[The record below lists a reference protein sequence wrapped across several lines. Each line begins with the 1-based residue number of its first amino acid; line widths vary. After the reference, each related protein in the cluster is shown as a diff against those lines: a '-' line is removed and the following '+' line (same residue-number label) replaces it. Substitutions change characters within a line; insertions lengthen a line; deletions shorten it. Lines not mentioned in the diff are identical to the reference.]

1 MFCARPYR
9 ERPLMARLLLGIAA
23 AAVIAVP
30 MALPAAAQQVPV
42 IDPDDTPW
50 TVNDADP
57 GKQPAS
63 IEDLLARDRQTI
75 IEDHD
80 IAPPGQDQP
89 DYVGAAR
96 DGQFDDDRLTPKLPN
111 EIHDAPARQPDT
123 AIKAVDPAAVPARRY
138 EPVQAMPQVAPPQL
152 AQPKPAALPEP
163 LPATTAMRAPIAP
176 ATPPPA
182 PVRPADA
189 ARQPAATPAAPA
201 QPSPPST
208 TGQAPPAQSPP
219 SPARTGPPPSQ
230 PQLVPPKA
238 VVQAPNA
245 PPAADHPVVQAAPA
259 APGAAPAGAAR
270 AFAPSAAPPG
280 AVAPVAAPAPASQR
294 PVEAVAAPDPIPAAP
309 TPPTLATP
317 APSQATTAVDGYDP
331 SAPPPLAVPA
341 APVEQATVAV
351 NGKLYLP
358 LKRYFETKAA
368 VTLANQDLEDR
379 TALADFYTKTVGEAL
394 WVSKDGFNAAAL
406 SLIEEIQKADDWGL
420 ASADYKIPGLTR
432 AGAGDFDYEDLADA
446 EVKLSMTAMEY
457 ARHARGD
464 RIYNPTEQLSSY
476 IDRKPQILP
485 RPQLLDALVQASDK
499 GAYLRSLH
507 PKHAQ
512 FELLREKLIELR
524 TAQKTGTEPETI
536 PDGPKITP
544 GKVHWQITLLRNRLK
559 SELPP
564 AKPDGTPM
572 EEGYYDEN
580 LARAVIAYKQ
590 KNNLEPV
597 NATVTADLRKSL
609 NQKTRIDEEAL
620 LANMEQW
627 RWMPE
632 TLGDTHIW
640 VNIPEFLVRV
650 KKQDQII
657 HEERIV
663 TGRYETQTPVF
674 SHRMR
679 TVVFQ
684 PSWNV
689 PESIKVNELLPK
701 LRAGDNPIEGQ
712 GLRMERNGRLVD
724 AWDVDWSRQDIRNYH
739 IYQPPGDSNVLG
751 VVKFLF
757 PNKHSVYLHDTPTK
771 KLFNEKVRTFSHGCM
786 RVRNPVRLAEVIMA
800 EDKGWDKERVN
811 ELINSGPED
820 NDVAL
825 EKPMP
830 VHVTYFTMWVNDQG
844 DVQRFADIY
853 GHEKRIKLGLH
864 GRWEEIEKNRDHLA
878 PADPAAV
885 VSREDWGDQDDDPP
899 ARPVRRARARYTYQ
913 DAPRQV
919 YRAPSAPGYRQ
930 VSPRKKPTS
939 SFSDFMSNIFGS
951 N

>member
-1 MFCARPYR
+1 MFRARPYR
-9 ERPLMARLLLGIAA
+9 ERPLTARLLLGIATA
-23 AAVIAVP
+23 ASIAV
-30 MALPAAAQQVPV
+30 LGAADSARA

-96 DGQFDDDRLTPKLPN
+96 DGQFDDDRLTPKLPA

-123 AIKAVDPAAVPARRY
+123 AIRTIDPAAEPARRF
-138 EPVQAMPQVAPPQL
+138 EPAQASPQAAQPQFARPAPAAAPEPLPPASEQRALVAPAAAAPAAVKPAEAQHHPAAAAAAPANPPQAQPSAAHQKA
-152 AQPKPAALPEP
+152 AQPKPVPAANGQPAAGQP
-163 LPATTAMRAPIAP
+163 IVQAAPATPGAGAPRTVAPGTGASGAITPAGAPSATGAPANRPLDAMRAIEPIPQMPTPPAL

-182 PVRPADA
+182 E
-189 ARQPAATPAAPA
+189 AT
-201 QPSPPST
+201 
-208 TGQAPPAQSPP
+208 
-219 SPARTGPPPSQ
+219 
-230 PQLVPPKA
+230 V
-238 VVQAPNA
+238 
-245 PPAADHPVVQAAPA
+245 
-259 APGAAPAGAAR
+259 
-270 AFAPSAAPPG
+270 
-280 AVAPVAAPAPASQR
+280 
-294 PVEAVAAPDPIPAAP
+294 
-309 TPPTLATP
+309 
-317 APSQATTAVDGYDP
+317 AVDAHDP
-331 SAPPPLAVPA
+331 SAPPPLAVPS

-368 VTLANQDLEDR
+368 VTLADADLEDR
-379 TALADFYTKTVGEAL
+379 AALADFYTKTVGEAL
-394 WVSKDGFNAAAL
+394 WVTKDGFNAAAQ
-406 SLIEEIQKADDWGL
+406 SLMEEIRKADDWGL
-420 ASADYKIPGLTR
+420 ASVDYKLPGLTR
-432 AGAGDFDYEDLADA
+432 VGAGEFDYEDLADA
-446 EVKLSMTAMEY
+446 EVKLSMAAMEY

-476 IDRKPQILP
+476 IDRKPQLVP
-485 RPQLLDALVQASDK
+485 RPQLIDALAQASDK

-512 FELLREKLIELR
+512 FEMLREKLVELR
-524 TAQKTGTEPETI
+524 TAQKTGTEPEPI

-544 GKVHWQITLLRNRLK
+544 GKVHWQIALLRKRLK
-559 SELPP
+559 TELPQ

-590 KNNLEPV
+590 KNGLEPV
-597 NATVTADLRKSL
+597 NATVSGDLRKSL
-609 NQKTRIDEEAL
+609 NQKTNIDEEAL

-632 TLGDTHIW
+632 TLGDTYVW

-701 LRAGDNPIEGQ
+701 LRAGDNPIESQ
-712 GLRMERNGRLVD
+712 GLRMERNGRMVD

-739 IYQPPGDSNVLG
+739 IFQPPGDSNVLG

-771 KLFNEKVRTFSHGCM
+771 RLFNEKVRTFSHGCM

-811 ELINSGPED
+811 ELITSGPED
-820 NDVAL
+820 NDVTL
-825 EKPMP
+825 DKPMP
-830 VHVTYFTMWVNDQG
+830 VHVTYFTLWVNDGG
-844 DVQRFADIY
+844 DVQRFADVY

-885 VSREDWGDQDDDPP
+885 VSREDWGDQDDDD
-899 ARPVRRARARYTYQ
+899 RPSRSVRRSRPRYSYQ
-913 DAPRQV
+913 DEPRQI
-919 YRAPSAPGYRQ
+919 YRAPNGPGYRQ
-930 VSPRKKPTS
+930 VSPKKRPTS
-939 SFSDFMSNIFGS
+939 SFSDFMSNIFGA